1 MVIDIPIIIWLIK
14 NYKVIWLDWVKD
26 NIIYWVG
33 IWEKH
38 TLNSFLKNYIIHK
51 IKWLLLEWIERSCH
65 PAVWLR
71 VYMTLDLWKW
81 QWILD
86 YKIKVCLSGKILWN
100 QINCLILHY
109 LKVLRQHGRIHFIM
123 IRIKYLLDGIEK
135 YVPNWNNTM

>member
-71 VYMTLDLWKW
+71 VCMTLDLWKW

-100 QINCLILHY
+100 QINCRILHY